1 MSAFVPV
8 LPYLPMAADG
18 SEGLK
23 YDGRD
28 GKRHGRGP
36 SYSGGYG
43 GSDLAAADAYG
54 GYGSQVLYQRLYLYM
69 EKKLREDLGAFIL
82 NCLCSHPLH
91 PTTSTPHKKERNYLI
106 N

>member
-18 SEGLK
+18 SDGLK

-28 GKRHGRGP
+28 NKRHGRGP

-43 GSDLAAADAYG
+43 GSSDLAAADAYG
-54 GYGSQVLYQRLYLYM
+54 GYGSQVLCQRLYLCM
-69 EKKLREDLGAFIL
+69 
-82 NCLCSHPLH
+82 
-91 PTTSTPHKKERNYLI
+91 
-106 N
+106 